1 MDPNSCTS
9 SSREAR
15 KSLTVISVLV
25 IKEKNAFES
34 QNQVVVQTSKV
45 KLSDHCGFQTHSW
58 IAENLNFLSCVTLRM
73 LPAILKTMSAG
84 SW

>member
-9 SSREAR
+9 SSREAL

-45 KLSDHCGFQTHSW
+45 KLGGRCRCDFGH
-58 IAENLNFLSCVTLRM
+58 APVL
-73 LPAILKTMSAG
+73 LKT
-84 SW
+84 